1 MKGLIIVL
9 MLIGLIICCEA
20 TLISEF
26 NCKNENATLTFYN
39 RLRDP
44 NLQESGY
51 TQGLKTGSINYLVN
65 GSMKFSDNVTYYY
78 GRTNDEGK
86 LIDYE
91 NASVNHEQKVEF
103 RGEKGISEFYG
114 EGFFKNKRAIS
125 AWKKIRYDDFSGI
138 RGPGLGQSYLSPNI
152 SVTASVDMNRRPG
165 LKYNFNYHAIVD
177 EGVLD
182 FRDSTG
188 WTNKSGSRKIDWEQT
203 GLVKGKK
210 LDITNNLADFDLRA
224 PAAGSF
230 DWLPCTC
237 SGTIPPIEGLDSGW
251 PSDGTK
257 LTLQPMMLLPNNV
270 TLDCSSGTCTE
281 LKKDDL
287 RISNCSPGG
296 FTKVVTK
303 TSANCTTGNCP
314 GFEGIFTY
322 QAGPEQTYTS
332 QDASSGAD
340 NVYGSK
346 ISVENWA
353 VNSTSKGDIVTY
365 RIRVYN
371 AGKTSLSNIKLTDVL
386 PQGMVIND
394 WYEIGDDSKPIGPD
408 KKSITSIETKDSS
421 LTLDLVGLSKGQF
434 KYIEIKARIDS
445 GVLLRNK
452 NIFLE
457 NQVRVYAEFKDAKVE
472 SSAIAILRLDK
483 NGTAPSGEVID

>member
-9 MLIGLIICCEA
+9 LLIGLIISCEA

-26 NCKNENATLTFYN
+26 NCKNENATLIFYN

-65 GSMKFSDNVTYYY
+65 GTMKFSDNVTYYY
-78 GRTNDEGK
+78 GKTNDEGK
-86 LIDYE
+86 FIDYE
-91 NASVNHEQKVEF
+91 NASVNHDQNVGF
-103 RGEKGISEFYG
+103 NGEKGISEFYG

-125 AWKKIRYDDFSGI
+125 AWKKIRYDDLSGF

-152 SVTASVDMNRRPG
+152 TVVASVDMNRRPG

-230 DWLPCTC
+230 DWLPCAC

-270 TLDCSSGTCTE
+270 AFDCSSGTC
-281 LKKDDL
+281 
-287 RISNCSPGG
+287 I
-296 FTKVVTK
+296 KVVTGK
-303 TSANCTTGNCP
+303 SANCTTGNCP

-322 QAGPEQTYTS
+322 QAGPEQTYES
-332 QDASSGAD
+332 QDVSSGAD
-340 NVYGSK
+340 NIYGSK

-353 VNSTSKGDIVTY
+353 VNSSGDIVTY
-365 RIRVYN
+365 LIRVN
-371 AGKTSLSNIKLTDVL
+371 NIGKTSLSNVKLTDVL
-386 PQGMVIND
+386 PEGMVIND
-394 WYEIGDDSKPIGPD
+394 WYELDENSKPID
-408 KKSITSIETKDSS
+408 SAKKSITSIETRDRS
-421 LTLDLVGLSKGQF
+421 LTLDLGGLSKGQI
-434 KYIEIKARIDS
+434 KYIDITARIDS
-445 GVLLRNK
+445 STLLRNR

-457 NQVRVYAEFKDAKVE
+457 NQVNVYAEFKDAKVE
-472 SSAIAILRLDK
+472 SSAIAILRLEK